1 MPDARRSMG
10 SVSCVMGCVGAGE
23 IKFTI
28 SGEKEEYSRNEL
40 LPFAIYVPLSRVF
53 ETCELLTILV
63 NTVELGR
70 RIE

>member
-40 LPFAIYVPLSRVF
+40 LPFAI
-53 ETCELLTILV
+53 
-63 NTVELGR
+63 
-70 RIE
+70 